1 MRRARQAAGLSQ
13 EDLAAKISY
22 SAAQVSAVE
31 RAARRPSGD
40 LADRVDTVLGLDGRM
55 SRLLGA
61 IRHEGA
67 RPELRPWLIIEA
79 EATAI
84 RSFQLSVIPGLLQTE
99 AYARVALTAGG
110 VLPPAQVEEQ
120 ATLRIERQAVL
131 FRDEPPQAVFVIDEQ
146 VLRRPVGGP
155 EVMREQLLHLA
166 RLSDGYPHIHIHVVP
181 LSAGAYVGMDG
192 PLAVATS
199 PQGEVTCYLDGQL
212 AGTLVESP
220 TDVGAV
226 LRRWEAVRGQALPI
240 GQSRQLIG
248 DVAEQWT

>member
-99 AYARVALTAGG
+99 AYARVALTAG
-110 VLPPAQVEEQ
+110 ECS
-120 ATLRIERQAVL
+120 
-131 FRDEPPQAVFVIDEQ
+131 
-146 VLRRPVGGP
+146 RRPRWRSRPPCGS
-155 EVMREQLLHLA
+155 
-166 RLSDGYPHIHIHVVP
+166 SDRPCSSG
-181 LSAGAYVGMDG
+181 
-192 PLAVATS
+192 TS
-199 PQGEVTCYLDGQL
+199 P
-212 AGTLVESP
+212 
-220 TDVGAV
+220 
-226 LRRWEAVRGQALPI
+226 RRPC
-240 GQSRQLIG
+240 S
-248 DVAEQWT
+248 